1 LAAGIGAFAA
11 SFCYAKFAPAAL
23 LRSKFGQNRC
33 KDGEALGYN
42 PKFELSQSW
51 RVIAGSAERSRKALF
66 GTKLCKACPR
76 LEPFKQANGAR
87 IA

>member
-1 LAAGIGAFAA
+1 LATGIGAFAA

-51 RVIAGSAERSRKALF
+51 RVIAGSAERSRKAPVWHQVMQSVPE
-66 GTKLCKACPR
+66 A
-76 LEPFKQANGAR
+76 
-87 IA
+87 